1 MACIW
6 KKNNTYFVRCMIN
19 YKYIVI
25 GIYNTEQEAK
35 QAYNQFI
42 IKNNLNRKLK

>member
-1 MACIW
+1 MCIR
-6 KKNNTYFVRCMIN
+6 KTKGLYEVRIMIN
-19 YKYIVI
+19 YKYNIVGYFKI
-25 GIYNTEQEAK
+25 EDEAK